1 MRISDWSSDV
11 CSSDLVAGAEV
22 EHALAVEVVAARRQ
36 HLVEQLR
43 KETRRIALEAFVE
56 DLFVQPGDA
65 VDAVVVVEADVLAAA
80 VLVVEEEI
88 DVALRLAAEIDVRQ
102 PDAVSH
108 VLDHSMF
115 LFLLGVCLRS
125 YCRATRRSPRGVDR
139 KSTRLNSSH

>member
-11 CSSDLVAGAEV
+11 CSSDL
-22 EHALAVEVVAARRQ
+22 
-36 HLVEQLR
+36 
-43 KETRRIALEAFVE
+43 
-56 DLFVQPGDA
+56 DA

-125 YCRATRRSPRGVDR
+125 YCRATRRSPRGVSAR
-139 KSTRLNSSH
+139 STSSNTPCTSSASSAAGTAPSRIRPMSSRRMPARIGWP